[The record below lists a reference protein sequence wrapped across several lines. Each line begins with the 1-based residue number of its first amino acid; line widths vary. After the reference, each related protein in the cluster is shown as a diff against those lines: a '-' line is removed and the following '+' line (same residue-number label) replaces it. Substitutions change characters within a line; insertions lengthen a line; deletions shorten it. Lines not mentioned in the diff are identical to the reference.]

1 MDSKKWTNRTD
12 TLLAYMGENEGE
24 IGQMQCA
31 SIREL
36 VTEGN
41 EVESDEERQK
51 HWTGITTIASV
62 FIKGGIRAI
71 GASTH
76 SWEWMNGEE
85 ETIRDVG
92 RYIFDTI
99 PDFCFTHGRSKNCR
113 FTDRDAAGDSFLKG
127 VLARM
132 AGLEEKK
139 VWDGSK
145 EGLSAL

>member
-99 PDFCFTHGRSKNCR
+99 PDFCFPHGRSKNCR

>member
-62 FIKGGIRAI
+62 FIEGGIRAI